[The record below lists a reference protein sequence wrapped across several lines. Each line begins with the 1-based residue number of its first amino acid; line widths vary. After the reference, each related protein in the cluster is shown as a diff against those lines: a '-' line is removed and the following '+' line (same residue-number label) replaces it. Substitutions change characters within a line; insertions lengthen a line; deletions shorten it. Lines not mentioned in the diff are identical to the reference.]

1 MGYRLLS
8 DPKSATIDAFG
19 IRDPQYLAG
28 HMAHGAPQPAL
39 FILSRA
45 GVVQASLAE
54 AGYRTRPPTSV
65 VLETVSRLP

>member
-1 MGYRLLS
+1 
-8 DPKSATIDAFG
+8 
-19 IRDPQYLAG
+19 
-28 HMAHGAPQPAL
+28 MAHGAPQPAL